1 MKIDLKIPNLGEAE
15 DTEIIEVSVKK
26 GEKIKKNDPLIV
38 LESEKAAMEVPADHD
53 GVIINVLVKEGE
65 SVSEGKVF
73 ATLEVKDGLHI
84 NNENSLE
91 NEENEEKEEKE
102 EKEHNE
108 HKADIVKNE
117 FWQKDQQ
124 ATEKPL
130 NFDGINSGPAVRK
143 ISRELGIDLS
153 KVIGTGKNGFVTKDD
168 VKNYIHSLSETKIQ
182 NFAEI
187 SELEN
192 FGDYVLENQSKIRK
206 AGAKN
211 LHNSWTS
218 IPHVTHFEQVDV
230 TNLEKHRKILNEVS
244 KNKISL
250 LAYIVKATSII
261 LLKRPVINSSLV
273 GDGKLMLKKYA
284 NIGIAVNTDQG
295 LVVPVLKNVEEL
307 NLGQISEK
315 ITEFA
320 NKARKKMLMEKD
332 LKGATFTISSLG
344 AIGGIGFTPIINPPE
359 VGILGVSRSNKVLQ
373 LEDNEIVEKIMVP
386 LALSYDHRVI
396 NGVDAGEFMQEI
408 KNLMEDYQND

>member
-15 DTEIIEVSVKK
+15 DTEIIEVSIKK
-26 GEKIKKNDPLIV
+26 GEQIKKNDPLIV
-38 LESEKAAMEVPADHD
+38 LESEKAAMEVPADYD

-73 ATLEVKDGLHI
+73 ATLEVKDELQV
-84 NNENSLE
+84 NKENSS
-91 NEENEEKEEKE
+91 EKEEKV
-102 EKEHNE
+102 
-108 HKADIVKNE
+108 DTVKNE
-117 FWQKDQQ
+117 VIQKDQQ
-124 ATEKPL
+124 VIEKPL

-153 KVIGTGKNGFVTKDD
+153 KVIGTGRNGFVTKED

-182 NFAEI
+182 YFAEI

-211 LHNSWTS
+211 LYNSWTS

-230 TNLEKHRKILNEVS
+230 TNLEKHRKILKKVS
-244 KNKISL
+244 KTKISL

-261 LLKRPVINSSLV
+261 LLKKPVINSSLV
-273 GDGKLMLKKYA
+273 GDGKLMLKKYV
-284 NIGIAVNTDQG
+284 NIGIAVNTDHG
-295 LVVPVLKNVEEL
+295 LVVPVIKNVEEL

-315 ITEFA
+315 IAEFA
-320 NKARKKMLMEKD
+320 NKARKKTLMEKD

-344 AIGGIGFTPIINPPE
+344 AIGGTGFTPIINPPE
-359 VGILGVSRSNKVLQ
+359 VAILGVSRSNKVLA
-373 LEDNEIVEKIMVP
+373 LDNNEIVEKTMTP

-396 NGVDAGEFMQEI
+396 NGVDAGEFMQEV
-408 KNLMEDYQND
+408 KKLMEDYQND

>member
-15 DTEIIEVSVKK
+15 DTEIIEVSISE
-26 GEKIKKNDPLIV
+26 GEQIKKNDPLIV
-38 LESEKAAMEVPADHD
+38 LESEKAAMEVPADYD
-53 GVIINVLVKEGE
+53 GVIVNVLVKEGE

-73 ATLEVKDGLHI
+73 ATLEVKDET
-84 NNENSLE
+84 NFND
-91 NEENEEKEEKE
+91 NEETQREEQEPSVASVKNKEEP
-102 EKEHNE
+102 
-108 HKADIVKNE
+108 
-117 FWQKDQQ
+117 KDHEV
-124 ATEKPL
+124 TEKPM

-153 KVIGTGKNGFVTKDD
+153 KILGTGKNGFITKDD
-168 VKNYIHSLSETKIQ
+168 VKNYIYSLSESKVQ
-182 NFAEI
+182 SYAEI
-187 SELEN
+187 AELES

-211 LHNSWTS
+211 LLKSWTS

-230 TNLEKHRKILNEVS
+230 TSLEKHRKILNKVS

-261 LLKRPVINSSLV
+261 LLKKPVINSSLV
-273 GDGKLMLKKYA
+273 GEGKLMLKKYV

-295 LVVPVLKNVEEL
+295 LVVPVIKNVEEL

-320 NKARKKMLMEKD
+320 NKARRRALLEKD

-344 AIGGIGFTPIINPPE
+344 GIGGIGFTPIVNPPE
-359 VGILGVSRSNKVLQ
+359 VGILGVSRSNKVLE
-373 LEDNEIVEKIMVP
+373 LDNDQIVEKIMVP
-386 LALSYDHRVI
+386 LAFSYDHRVI

-408 KNLMEDYQND
+408 KILMEDYHND

>member
-15 DTEIIEVSVKK
+15 DTEIIEVSISK
-26 GEKIKKNDPLIV
+26 GEQIKKNDPLIV
-38 LESEKAAMEVPADHD
+38 LESEKAAMEVPADYD
-53 GVIINVLVKEGE
+53 GVIVNVLVKEGE

-73 ATLEVKDGLHI
+73 ATLEVKDET
-84 NNENSLE
+84 NFND
-91 NEENEEKEEKE
+91 NEETQREEQEPSVTSVKNKEEP
-102 EKEHNE
+102 
-108 HKADIVKNE
+108 
-117 FWQKDQQ
+117 KDHEVI
-124 ATEKPL
+124 EKPM

-153 KVIGTGKNGFVTKDD
+153 KILGTGKNGFITKDD
-168 VKNYIHSLSETKIQ
+168 VKNYIHSLSESKVQ
-182 NFAEI
+182 SYAEI
-187 SELEN
+187 TELES

-211 LHNSWTS
+211 LFKSWTS

-230 TNLEKHRKILNEVS
+230 TSLEKHRKILNEVS

-250 LAYIVKATSII
+250 LAYIVKAASII
-261 LLKRPVINSSLV
+261 LLKKPVINSSLV
-273 GDGKLMLKKYA
+273 GEGKLMLKKYV

-295 LVVPVLKNVEEL
+295 LVVPVIKNVEKL

-320 NKARKKMLMEKD
+320 NKARRKTLLEKD

-344 AIGGIGFTPIINPPE
+344 GIGGIGFTPIVNPPE
-359 VGILGVSRSNKVLQ
+359 VGILGVSRSNKVLE
-373 LEDNEIVEKIMVP
+373 LDNDQIVEKIMVP
-386 LALSYDHRVI
+386 LAFSYDHRVI

-408 KNLMEDYQND
+408 KNLMEDYHND

>member
-15 DTEIIEVSVKK
+15 DTEIIEVSISK
-26 GEKIKKNDPLIV
+26 GTQIKKNDPLIV
-38 LESEKAAMEVPADHD
+38 LESEKAAMEVPADYD
-53 GVIINVLVKEGE
+53 GVVVNVLVKEGE

-73 ATLEVKDGLHI
+73 ATLEVKDET
-84 NNENSLE
+84 NFND
-91 NEENEEKEEKE
+91 NEETKIEAQEPSV
-102 EKEHNE
+102 
-108 HKADIVKNE
+108 ARVKNE
-117 FWQKDQQ
+117 AKQKDHEVN
-124 ATEKPL
+124 EKPI

-153 KVIGTGKNGFVTKDD
+153 KILGTGKNGFITKDD
-168 VKNYIHSLSETKIQ
+168 VKNYIHSLSESKVQ
-182 NFAEI
+182 SYAEI
-187 SELEN
+187 AELES

-211 LHNSWTS
+211 LFKSWTS

-230 TNLEKHRKILNEVS
+230 TSLEKHRKILNEVS
-244 KNKISL
+244 KIKISL

-261 LLKRPVINSSLV
+261 LLKKPVINSSLV
-273 GDGKLMLKKYA
+273 GEGKLMFKKYV

-295 LVVPVLKNVEEL
+295 LVVPVIKNVAEL

-320 NKARKKMLMEKD
+320 HKARSKTLLEKD
-332 LKGATFTISSLG
+332 LRGATFTISSLG
-344 AIGGIGFTPIINPPE
+344 GIGGIGFTPIVNPPE
-359 VGILGVSRSNKVLQ
+359 VGILGVSRSNKVLE
-373 LEDNEIVEKIMVP
+373 LDNDQIVERIMVP
-386 LALSYDHRVI
+386 LAFSYDHRVI

-408 KNLMEDYQND
+408 KTLMEDYHND